1 MPVKPKNKD
10 PLIIRS
16 ARFELVVLIM
26 KWNEIFFFLKKL
38 KELNDDN
45 DYERQFLLQDF
56 GNVIKQMD
64 QAKNMMISNYEKF
77 IEGDRLERMI
87 SNY

>member
-1 MPVKPKNKD
+1 M
-10 PLIIRS
+10 
-16 ARFELVVLIM
+16 
-26 KWNEIFFFLKKL
+26 KKL
-38 KELNDDN
+38 KELNDYN